1 MTGFKTYTLA
11 ASLMLSIVAGPT
23 ALAQSQTNQ
32 LSEDHVL
39 ADGELTNEELAIVLL
54 TAEKDLNSLLDKA
67 IASVESDVEAAGVFR
82 PRAWMIMK
90 DKEIKEVIFADEASQ
105 APPEMKLHMIRVSL
119 KSLARHDG
127 IDSALIV
134 YPGTIQKDDES
145 QRVVVVEH
153 EHRLGVSGTKLIP
166 LELSGGKVAFGGA
179 LSQKKPFQIFY
190 DKKQ

>member
-11 ASLMLSIVAGPT
+11 ASLMLSIVAGPA
-23 ALAQSQTNQ
+23 ALAQVPIGQ

-54 TAEKDLNSLLDKA
+54 TAEKDLNSLLDQA
-67 IASVESDVEAAGVFR
+67 IANVEKDVEAAGVFG

-90 DKEIKEVIFADEASQ
+90 DKEIKEVTFADEASQ

>member
-1 MTGFKTYTLA
+1 MNGFKTYTLA
-11 ASLMLSIVAGPT
+11 VSLMLSMLAGPL
-23 ALAQSQTNQ
+23 ALAQTGQP
-32 LSEDHVL
+32 SEDHVL

-54 TAEKDLNSLLDKA
+54 TAEKDLNSLLEKA
-67 IASVESDVEAAGVFR
+67 IASIEKDIEAAGVFS
-82 PRAWMIMK
+82 PRAWMVMK
-90 DKEIKEVIFADEASQ
+90 DKEIKEVAFADDASQ

-134 YPGTIQKDDES
+134 YPGTMQKDDES

-166 LELSGGKVAFGGA
+166 LELSGGKVSFGGA